1 MRRLSSVLLTTAAV
15 WLAALAPVAL
25 AERADRDKPTLLEG
39 AQCTTEEL
47 KQTSVCSGSVVLTRG
62 TLRITGERLEVRQD
76 PEGFRTAVVTGP
88 NAGLASFRQRR
99 DATRAGVE
107 EWVEGRAERIEY
119 DERTEIV
126 RFIRRAN
133 WKRLE
138 NEQPRDEVVGQ
149 LLTYNAQSAS
159 YSVDGAPAGAGDGR
173 VRLILAPRDSG
184 TAPARPPAALRP
196 APQIEGKK

>member
-1 MRRLSSVLLTTAAV
+1 VRRLSSVLLTTAAV

-47 KQTSVCSGSVVLTRG
+47 KQTSVCSGNVVLTRG

-88 NAGLASFRQRR
+88 SGGLARFRQRR

-107 EWVEGRAERIEY
+107 EWVEGQAERIEY

-138 NEQPRDEVVGQ
+138 NELPRDEVVGQ
-149 LLTYNAQSAS
+149 LITYNAQSAS
-159 YSVDGAPAGAGDGR
+159 YSVDGAPAGGGDGR

-184 TAPARPPAALRP
+184 TAPARPPAARRP

>member
-1 MRRLSSVLLTTAAV
+1 VPIATSPRCSRALNAPPRSSSRPA
-15 WLAALAPVAL
+15 
-25 AERADRDKPTLLEG
+25 
-39 AQCTTEEL
+39 
-47 KQTSVCSGSVVLTRG
+47 
-62 TLRITGERLEVRQD
+62 
-76 PEGFRTAVVTGP
+76 
-88 NAGLASFRQRR
+88 
-99 DATRAGVE
+99 
-107 EWVEGRAERIEY
+107 AERIEY

-149 LLTYNAQSAS
+149 LITYNAQSAS